1 MIKLIY
7 RLLFL
12 LVAGLWSFTVASAD
26 QTTARIDLEQETR
39 EEVVIAVPEFKLK
52 GGLKDLEGLRGE
64 AGSILENDLKLSEL
78 SYLMESNFQKFKM
91 T

>member
-78 SYLMESNFQKFKM
+78 SYLTESNFHKFQM
-91 T
+91 A